1 MIFNSVEFAVF
12 LLIVFFLYWFIANRN
27 LKAQN
32 VLLLFASYF
41 FYGWWDWRFLFLLL
55 FLSLTNYCIGIGIE
69 KNKSNRKRKIWLIT
83 GLIINI
89 GTLGVFKYYNFFI
102 DSFID
107 LVSLIGYDLPRYTT
121 KIILP
126 LGISF
131 YVFLSLSYII
141 DIFKKNLTA
150 NKNIDE
156 VLLSL
161 GFFPIIL
168 AGPIQRPS
176 LLLPQITRKRE
187 FNYEQAADGLRQIL
201 WGLFMKVVIA
211 DNFAYYVDDIFSNY
225 LNYSGSTLLIGAL
238 FYSIQIYA
246 DFSGYSD
253 MAIGVAKLLGFTLMR
268 NFKYPYLSRDITEFW
283 KRWHISLTTWFRDY
297 IFLPVSFSIS
307 WKISKERVFFIR
319 TDLFIYI
326 VASTITW
333 FMTGLWHGANYT
345 FIIWGMIH
353 GFFLI
358 LYKWQRKPR
367 KTVLKK
373 LGINNNNIIIIAF
386 ETVITFGIIMIAWI
400 FFRSDNLNQAYS
412 YISGVF
418 SSSLFS
424 LPQVF
429 SVKMAVMIAFLI
441 FVEWLQQNKEHAL
454 QIENVKYSVVRWGIY
469 LGLIMVILLYGGI
482 QQEFI
487 YFQF

>member
-1 MIFNSVEFAVF
+1 
-12 LLIVFFLYWFIANRN
+12 
-27 LKAQN
+27 
-32 VLLLFASYF
+32 
-41 FYGWWDWRFLFLLL
+41 
-55 FLSLTNYCIGIGIE
+55 
-69 KNKSNRKRKIWLIT
+69 
-83 GLIINI
+83 
-89 GTLGVFKYYNFFI
+89 
-102 DSFID
+102 
-107 LVSLIGYDLPRYTT
+107 
-121 KIILP
+121 
-126 LGISF
+126 
-131 YVFLSLSYII
+131 
-141 DIFKKNLTA
+141 
-150 NKNIDE
+150 
-156 VLLSL
+156 
-161 GFFPIIL
+161 
-168 AGPIQRPS
+168 
-176 LLLPQITRKRE
+176 
-187 FNYEQAADGLRQIL
+187 
-201 WGLFMKVVIA
+201 
-211 DNFAYYVDDIFSNY
+211 
-225 LNYSGSTLLIGAL
+225 
-238 FYSIQIYA
+238 
-246 DFSGYSD
+246 
-253 MAIGVAKLLGFTLMR
+253 
-268 NFKYPYLSRDITEFW
+268 
-283 KRWHISLTTWFRDY
+283 
-297 IFLPVSFSIS
+297 
-307 WKISKERVFFIR
+307 
-319 TDLFIYI
+319 
-326 VASTITW
+326 
-333 FMTGLWHGANYT
+333 
-345 FIIWGMIH
+345 MIH